1 MISPSERSIPSPN
14 PEEGKLMCE
23 GHSHHHD
30 QTQAES
36 VEMSPEFEISRRGV
50 VKAVS
55 ALAGAAA
62 IAPLGAA
69 PAGATTRVEVAKQT
83 TNKWKPNRYLL
94 AGDHHIHTMHSPD
107 ATYTPLQQIK
117 NGENNGLDW
126 LVITDHGGTAHQKYA
141 IDLIS
146 PEIAAAR
153 KQTSVHV
160 FQGLEWNVPGA
171 EHATV
176 IVPPGRNTVDV
187 LKKFEGMYD
196 GSVLADLKKVTRA
209 TSTDGEP
216 MAVEGLKWLQTQ
228 VQSGTIP
235 MALMFANHPARKG
248 LDSPHEVRAWRD
260 TAPGIAVGWEGAP
273 GHQMAAHPD
282 VQAALKAIG
291 STTINGRGY
300 YDNSPGAD
308 SFAGFAP
315 TASENPYRTYGGYD
329 WFTARVGGLWDS
341 LLAEGKPWWITA
353 NSDSH
358 SIFGSS
364 LQGTHLVG
372 GIPGNQDSAYYNTTG
387 SYGAPVDSG
396 APINLYGDF
405 APGAYSRTIVGV
417 AEKSYLGIM
426 QSLKSGNIITTHG
439 GIIDWADIRVTTDTD
454 KQGVTIGG
462 RTVAARGDSVTAS
475 ITVKLASVVN
485 SNGVIPQLKL
495 VQLISGA
502 VTGPVTDK
510 DTIFAPQTTITE
522 SYTVNQTSGTVTFSH
537 TWKNVQGDFY
547 LRFRGGDGNK
557 VDATGNPMMDVMGNA
572 SPWESLWFYTNPVFV
587 TVLK

>member
-94 AGDHHIHTMHSPD
+94 AGDHHIHTMHSSD

-364 LQGTHLVG
+364 LKGTHLVG

-475 ITVKLASVVN
+475 ITVKLASIVN

>member
-1 MISPSERSIPSPN
+1 
-14 PEEGKLMCE
+14 MCE

-117 NGENNGLDW
+117 NGEINGLDW

-364 LQGTHLVG
+364 LKGTHLVG

-475 ITVKLASVVN
+475 ITVKLASIVN

>member
-1 MISPSERSIPSPN
+1 MYSPSERSIPSPN

-364 LQGTHLVG
+364 LKGTHLVG

-475 ITVKLASVVN
+475 ITVKLASLVN

>member
-1 MISPSERSIPSPN
+1 
-14 PEEGKLMCE
+14 MCE

-364 LQGTHLVG
+364 LKGTHLVG

-475 ITVKLASVVN
+475 ITVKLASLVN

>member
-1 MISPSERSIPSPN
+1 MTSPSERSIPSPN

-364 LQGTHLVG
+364 LKGTHLVG

-475 ITVKLASVVN
+475 ITVKLASIVN

>member
-364 LQGTHLVG
+364 LKGTHLVG

-475 ITVKLASVVN
+475 ITVKLASLVN